1 MKVIIVTVAFSLL
14 PLGCG
19 GSYSYLHALQ
29 ARAAFELD
37 CPKESLSIEPLGQ
50 WSVKGV
56 RGCGKKVV
64 YVYIGGQWLR
74 NSDGQNVVIQAA
86 LIEEQRQLEEERR
99 EEEERRRKEE
109 EDRREWEKFRRKH
122 REAVNATP

>member
-1 MKVIIVTVAFSLL
+1 MKPYVILVAFLAL
-14 PLGCG
+14 PSCG
-19 GSYSYLHALQ
+19 GGSILPSLR

-37 CPKESLSIEPLGQ
+37 CPKESLSIEPLGN

-56 RGCGKKVV
+56 RGCGQKVV

-74 NSDGQNVVIQAA
+74 NSEGQNAVVRAA
-86 LIEEQRQLEEERR
+86 LIEEQRREEEERR
-99 EEEERRRKEE
+99 KEEERRRKEE
-109 EDRREWEKFRRKH
+109 EDRREWEEFRRKH

>member
-1 MKVIIVTVAFSLL
+1 MKPYVILVAFLAL
-14 PLGCG
+14 PSCG
-19 GSYSYLHALQ
+19 GGSILPSLR

-37 CPKESLSIEPLGQ
+37 CPKESLSIEPLGR

-86 LIEEQRQLEEERR
+86 QIEEQRG
-99 EEEERRRKEE
+99 EEEELMEKQKKEE
-109 EDRREWEKFRRKH
+109 QQRREWEDFRRKH